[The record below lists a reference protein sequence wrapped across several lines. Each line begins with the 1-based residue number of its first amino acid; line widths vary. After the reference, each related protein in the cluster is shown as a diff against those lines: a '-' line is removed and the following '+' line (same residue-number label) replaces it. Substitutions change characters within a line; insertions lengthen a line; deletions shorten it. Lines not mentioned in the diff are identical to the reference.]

1 MDGPLGR
8 ERMEGCVHFFN
19 ASDKVRL
26 VLDFSVVRKLLRKRR
41 RSEVV
46 ENENGGE
53 GEQRRELTVLLR
65 IAEAEVDDWLRVL
78 DVVRPQLLMKGG
90 HSPMTS
96 MGFGPSCL
104 HPLIP
109 VSLSAFGGLPPWG
122 EAM

>member
-8 ERMEGCVHFFN
+8 ERMEGCVHFLN

-46 ENENGGE
+46 EYKNGWE
-53 GEQRRELTVLLR
+53 GEQRRELSVLLR
-65 IAEAEVDDWLRVL
+65 IAEADVDDWLGVL

-90 HSPMTS
+90 RSHMTS
-96 MGFGPSCL
+96 ANMTGFFLDPIQVDPSL
-104 HPLIP
+104 WLQLL
-109 VSLSAFGGLPPWG
+109 VD
-122 EAM
+122 